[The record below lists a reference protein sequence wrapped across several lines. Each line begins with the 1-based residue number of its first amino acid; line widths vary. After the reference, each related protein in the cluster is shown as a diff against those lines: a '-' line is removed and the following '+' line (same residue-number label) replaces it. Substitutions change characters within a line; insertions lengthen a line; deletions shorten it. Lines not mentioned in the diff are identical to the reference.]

1 MSADITRAE
10 LRRHW
15 DDRYRTFSLDE
26 SGCLGAGPALS
37 RMIYRAKE
45 AALTRALRR
54 AGVTADRSFRV
65 LDMACGFGYFAGFY
79 SSAFPNASY
88 TGVDI
93 SARAIERAR
102 QTATKATEFFA
113 DDVVT
118 WRHPD
123 GMRFDVVQAIDVLQL
138 LMDDAAFDA
147 AVANLARHLADAG
160 VLLVPLVSADSVPD
174 VGHHRI
180 RSRAYFDRLI
190 ATLGLVVDDELPMYY
205 WLVDG
210 GPTGRLARALFAR
223 AGARALYAVDRLALA
238 AGLENHRPPHV
249 LSRARL
255 LTIRHASSRP
265 TDRRNTASES

>member
-1 MSADITRAE
+1 VNVDSTRAE

-45 AALTRALRR
+45 AALTSALRR
-54 AGVTADRSFRV
+54 AGVDADRSFRV

-79 SSAFPNASY
+79 GDLFPKSSY

-93 SARAIERAR
+93 SARAIQRA
-102 QTATKATEFFA
+102 QETATPAAEFFA
-113 DDVVT
+113 ADVVT
-118 WRHPD
+118 WRHPA
-123 GMRFDVVQAIDVLQL
+123 GRRFDVIQAIDVLQL
-138 LMDDAAFDA
+138 LMDDASFDA
-147 AVANLARHLADAG
+147 AVANLARHLADDG
-160 VLLVPLVSADSVPD
+160 VLLVPLVCADSAPEVA
-174 VGHHRI
+174 HHRV

-190 ATLGLVVDDELPMYY
+190 ATLGLAVTDELPMYY

-210 GPTGRLARALFAR
+210 GPTGRVARALFAR

-238 AGLENHRPPHV
+238 AGLENRRPQHV

-255 LTIRHASSRP
+255 LTIRHAPLRSSDP
-265 TDRRNTASES
+265 RNRASGS

>member
-1 MSADITRAE
+1 VTVDGTRAG

-45 AALTRALRR
+45 ASLRKALRR
-54 AGVTADRSFRV
+54 AGVAADRSFHL

-79 SSAFPNASY
+79 ADAFPNAFY

-93 SARAIERAR
+93 SARAIQRAR
-102 QTATKATEFFA
+102 ETATPNAEFFA

-118 WRHPD
+118 WRHPASR
-123 GMRFDVVQAIDVLQL
+123 RFEVIQAIDVLQL
-138 LMDDAAFDA
+138 LMDDASFEA
-147 AVANLARHLADAG
+147 AVANLARHLADDG
-160 VLLVPLVSADSVPD
+160 VLLVPIVCADNASD

-180 RSRAYFDRLI
+180 RSRAYVDRVI
-190 ATLGLVVDDELPMYY
+190 AALGLLVTDELPVYY

-238 AGLENHRPPHV
+238 VGLENRRPQHV

-255 LTIRHASSRP
+255 LIIRHAASRP
-265 TDRRNTASES
+265 SDPRNRASGN

>member
-1 MSADITRAE
+1 VSADTTRAA
-10 LRRHW
+10 LRQHW
-15 DDRYRTFSLDE
+15 DDRYRTLSLDE

-45 AALTRALRR
+45 AGLTTALRR
-54 AGVTADRSFRV
+54 AGMTADRSFRV

-79 SSAFPNASY
+79 ADAFPNASY

-93 SARAIERAR
+93 SARAIQRAR
-102 QTATKATEFFA
+102 ETATSAAEFFA

-118 WRHPD
+118 WRHPA
-123 GMRFDVVQAIDVLQL
+123 GTRFDVIQAIDVLQL
-138 LMDDAAFDA
+138 LMDDASFDA

-160 VLLVPLVSADSVPD
+160 VLLVPLVCADSAPD

-190 ATLGLVVDDELPMYY
+190 TSLGLVVVDELPMYY

-210 GPTGRLARALFAR
+210 GPTGRVARALFAR

-238 AGLENHRPPHV
+238 AGLENHRPQHV

-255 LTIRHASSRP
+255 LTIRHAQPRAS
-265 TDRRNTASES
+265 DRRNTGSES

>member
-1 MSADITRAE
+1 MSADTTRAG
-10 LRRHW
+10 LRQHW

-45 AALTRALRR
+45 AGLTTALRR

-79 SSAFPNASY
+79 AGAFPQASY

-93 SARAIERAR
+93 SARAIQRAR
-102 QTATKATEFFA
+102 ETATPSAEFFA

-118 WRHPD
+118 WRHPA
-123 GMRFDVVQAIDVLQL
+123 GTCFDVIQAIDVLQL
-138 LMDDAAFDA
+138 LMDDASFDA
-147 AVANLARHLADAG
+147 AVANLARALADAG
-160 VLLVPLVSADSVPD
+160 GRRVARVCADRAPV
-174 VGHHRI
+174 VGPPPI
-180 RSRAYFDRLI
+180 RSRAAFDRLI
-190 ATLGLVVDDELPMYY
+190 ARLGLVVVDELPMYY

-210 GPTGRLARALFAR
+210 GPTGRVARALFAR
-223 AGARALYAVDRLALA
+223 AGARVLYAVDRLALA
-238 AGLENHRPPHV
+238 AGLENQRPQHV

-255 LTIRHASSRP
+255 LTIRHAPQRAS
-265 TDRRNTASES
+265 DRRNTASES

>member
-1 MSADITRAE
+1 MPGDTSRGD

-26 SGCLGAGPALS
+26 SGCLGAGAPLS

-45 AALTRALRR
+45 AGLREALRR
-54 AGVTADRSFRV
+54 SGVTAERSFRV

-79 SSAFPNASY
+79 AAAFPNASY

-93 SARAIERAR
+93 SARAIQHAR
-102 QTATKATEFFA
+102 DTAPPNAEFFA

-118 WRHPD
+118 WRHPENA
-123 GMRFDVVQAIDVLQL
+123 RFDVIQAIDVLQL
-138 LMDDAAFDA
+138 LMDDAWFDA
-147 AVANLARHLADAG
+147 AVANLARHLTADG
-160 VLLVPLVSADSVPD
+160 VLLVPLVCAESVT
-174 VGHHRI
+174 GTAHHRI
-180 RSRAYFDRLI
+180 RSRAYFDGVS
-190 ATLGLVVDDELPMYY
+190 ATLGLAVVDELPLYY

-223 AGARALYAVDRLALA
+223 AGARALYAADRLALA
-238 AGLENHRPPHV
+238 FGLTNRRPEHV

-255 LTIRHASSRP
+255 LMIRRVARASDP
-265 TDRRNTASES
+265 GNKASGS